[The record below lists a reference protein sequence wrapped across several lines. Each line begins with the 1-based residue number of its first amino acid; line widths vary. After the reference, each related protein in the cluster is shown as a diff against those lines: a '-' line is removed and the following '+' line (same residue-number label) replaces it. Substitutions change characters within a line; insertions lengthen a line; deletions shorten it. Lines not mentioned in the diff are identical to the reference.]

1 MLFAMSDKVNR
12 FKSRP
17 VYFALGGLV
26 FLLFVT
32 ACTLH
37 PAKTLKSCRY
47 HFLTLTFSGMDAGQT
62 HWLLD
67 VSVANPNAHPV
78 NLSRMRFALLHD
90 ADTLLS
96 GWNPAKKEIAPNDS
110 QVVQTTLDLPNS
122 LWKRLPG
129 SIWSD
134 TDAKFLITA
143 DAFLDTWV
151 GQFEVP
157 NAVHQTVHV
166 NMPAQM
172 AKYRDLLMQ
181 KMFSWPGR
189 KLHEDV
195 APPPTDDGDSLP
207 PDSSL

>member
-1 MLFAMSDKVNR
+1 MLFAMPDKVNR
-12 FKSRP
+12 FTTAP
-17 VYFALGGLV
+17 LYIALGS
-26 FLLFVT
+26 LLFLS
-32 ACTLH
+32 ACSLH

-47 HFLTLTFSGMDAGQT
+47 SFLTLTFSGMDAGQT

-67 VSVANPNAHPV
+67 VAVTNPNAKPV
-78 NLSRMRFALLHD
+78 TLSRMRFALLHD
-90 ADTLLS
+90 ADTLLT
-96 GWNPAKKEIAPNDS
+96 GWNPAQKEIAPLDS
-110 QVVQTTLDLPNS
+110 QVIQTTLDLPNA

-134 TDAKFLITA
+134 TDAKFVVTA

-151 GQFEVP
+151 GQIEVP
-157 NAVHQTVHV
+157 GAVHQTIHV

-189 KLHEDV
+189 KLKEDV
-195 APPPTDDGDSLP
+195 PPPSDDGDSLP
-207 PDSSL
+207 PDGSL